1 MALDDAPFNARS
13 APPLKAD
20 TPETTDAA
28 RRLAVPNIRAT
39 LGAGLRG
46 VLDLALPP
54 RCPASGVVVARPGGL
69 APAAWDAIRFLGGP
83 CCHSCGLPFDTP
95 LPEETRCA
103 ACDARPPQYDR
114 VRAALAYDDASRS
127 LMLHFKHGDRT
138 DLAPVFA
145 RWMGRAGGEILDQA
159 DRLVPV
165 PLHRARLWRRRYNQ
179 AALLAQELSAV
190 SAVQTDPTLLKRAR
204 ATPSQG
210 RLSPLA
216 RQRNVRGAFLVP
228 DRAKEAVQGRH
239 LVLID
244 DVFTTGATLDECA
257 RVLKRAGAARVDALC
272 LARVLRARF

>member
-1 MALDDAPFNARS
+1 MAVEDAPFAS
-13 APPLKAD
+13 HAAPPQEAEARE
-20 TPETTDAA
+20 PGAA
-28 RRLAVPNIRAT
+28 PRRLAVPSLRET
-39 LGAGLRG
+39 LRTGLRG

-54 RCPASGVVVARPGGL
+54 RCPSSGVVVARPGGL

-83 CCHSCGLPFDTP
+83 CCHSCGLPFDAP

-114 VRAALAYDDASRS
+114 VRAALAYDEASRS
-127 LMLHFKHGDRT
+127 LLLHFKHGDRT

-145 RWMGRAGGEILDQA
+145 RWMARAGAEILDQA
-159 DRLVPV
+159 DRLIPV

-179 AALLAQELSAV
+179 AALLARELSVV
-190 SAVQTDPTLLKRAR
+190 SGVGTDPTLLRRAR

-216 RQRNVRGAFLVP
+216 RQRNVRGAFQASASLKGSV
-228 DRAKEAVQGRH
+228 KGRH

-257 RVLKRAGAARVDALC
+257 RVLKRAGAAQVDALC